1 MATFAT
7 YTLGCKVSQYES
19 VALSE
24 ELERL
29 GLCEV
34 DFSDFADAYIINT
47 CTVTAESDAKSRKY
61 IRRALRANPDAVV
74 AVMGCYSQRSPEQV
88 AAIKGVSI
96 VAGTADKMKLAPM
109 IVELLSQKASREES
123 DDGNVGKE
131 NKISHTDTGDGEG
144 RAGVSRY
151 SPYPAG
157 SEAARGCKKTT
168 KCCFSPS
175 VTEPQRDKGDGSA
188 VGEVLSS
195 KYDETT
201 SSNTRIPIITTKFLD
216 NETFEPMCITRPERT
231 RAYVKIEDGCD
242 SLPQWGKGDRSAVD
256 EVLSSKYDE
265 TTSSNTRIPIIT
277 TKSLDNETF
286 EPMCITRPERTRAY
300 VKIEDGCEC
309 RCTYCAIADARGP
322 VRSKRPEDVIREVE
336 ALYKNGTREIVLTG
350 IETGSYGADF
360 PEKYDL
366 GDLIAELDRRG
377 SCERIRLGSLA
388 PELIGEKFIAKVRD
402 TKILAPHFHLSM
414 QSGSDA
420 VLRGMK
426 RRYNTEM
433 ALRNMSVIREA
444 FPSATFTTDL
454 MVGFPGET
462 DADFLETV
470 EFVKK
475 ARFLDCH
482 VFAYSRREG
491 TPAAEY
497 ECQIP
502 EDVKRRRSEI
512 LIAEKNKVR
521 DSVLLEICEHGEP
534 LSCIFENKRRGFWI
548 SHSDTFA
555 EVRAESDSN
564 LSGKLLSVVPKRV
577 EDGVIYGE
585 IL

>member
-1 MATFAT
+1 MRSFKFAT

-19 VALSE
+19 VVLAE
-24 ELERL
+24 ELEKL
-29 GLCEV
+29 GLTEV
-34 DFSDFADAYIINT
+34 DFSEFADAYVINT

-61 IRRALRANPDAVV
+61 IRRALRQNPDAVV
-74 AVMGCYSQRSPEQV
+74 AVMGCYSQRSPGQV
-88 AAIKGVSI
+88 AAIPGVSI

-109 IVELLSQKASREES
+109 IVDLLSRK
-123 DDGNVGKE
+123 V
-131 NKISHTDTGDGEG
+131 SHSGRGGTEGDGEG
-144 RAGVSRY
+144 ENELRNDVMPCINDELRNDVDLRSNEVALRANIAFGK
-151 SPYPAG
+151 
-157 SEAARGCKKTT
+157 RGDAC
-168 KCCFSPS
+168 
-175 VTEPQRDKGDGSA
+175 A
-188 VGEVLSS
+188 VDEVLSGNF
-195 KYDETT
+195 DETT
-201 SSNTRIPIITTKFLD
+201 SSNA
-216 NETFEPMCITRPERT
+216 C
-231 RAYVKIEDGCD
+231 
-242 SLPQWGKGDRSAVD
+242 
-256 EVLSSKYDE
+256 
-265 TTSSNTRIPIIT
+265 IPIIT
-277 TKSLDNETF
+277 TKSLDGETF

-322 VRSKRPEDVIREVE
+322 VRSKRPEDVISEVE
-336 ALYKNGTREIVLTG
+336 GLYKNGTREIVLTG

-360 PEKYDL
+360 TEKYDL
-366 GDLIAELDRRG
+366 GDLIAELDRRS

-388 PELIGEKFIAKVRD
+388 PELIGEKFIAKVKD

-420 VLRGMK
+420 ILRGMK

-433 ALRNMSVIREA
+433 ALRHMSIIREA
-444 FPSATFTTDL
+444 FPGATFTTDL

-462 DADFLETV
+462 DEDFLATV

-497 ECQIP
+497 GGQIP
-502 EDVKRRRSEI
+502 EDVKWVRSEI
-512 LIAEKNKVR
+512 LINEKNKVR
-521 DSVLLEICEHGEP
+521 DSVLHEICDRGEP

-555 EVRAESDSN
+555 EVRAESELD
-564 LSGKLLSVVPKRV
+564 LSGKLLRVMPKQV
-577 EDGVIYGE
+577 LDGVIYGE
-585 IL
+585 II

>member
-24 ELERL
+24 ELVRL

-34 DFSDFADAYIINT
+34 DFSDIADAYIINT

-61 IRRALRANPDAVV
+61 IRRALRRNPDAVV

-88 AAIKGVSI
+88 AAIPGVSI

-109 IVELLSQKASREES
+109 IVEMLSAREK
-123 DDGNVGKE
+123 N
-131 NKISHTDTGDGEG
+131 
-144 RAGVSRY
+144 A
-151 SPYPAG
+151 
-157 SEAARGCKKTT
+157 
-168 KCCFSPS
+168 
-175 VTEPQRDKGDGSA
+175 
-188 VGEVLSS
+188 
-195 KYDETT
+195 
-201 SSNTRIPIITTKFLD
+201 PIIITKSL
-216 NETFEPMCITRPERT
+216 EGEAFEPMTITR
-231 RAYVKIEDGCD
+231 
-242 SLPQWGKGDRSAVD
+242 S
-256 EVLSSKYDE
+256 
-265 TTSSNTRIPIIT
+265 
-277 TKSLDNETF
+277 
-286 EPMCITRPERTRAY
+286 ERTRAY

-322 VRSKRPEDVIREVE
+322 VRSKPVTDVIAEVE
-336 ALYKNGTREIVLTG
+336 GLYKNGTKEIVLTG

-360 PEKYDL
+360 DEKYDL

-388 PELIGEKFIAKVRD
+388 PELIGEKFISKVKD

-414 QSGSDA
+414 QSGSDS

-433 ALRNMSVIREA
+433 ALRNMSIIRSA

-454 MVGFPGET
+454 MVGFPGES
-462 DADFLETV
+462 DADFMDTV
-470 EFVKK
+470 EFIKK

-491 TPAAEY
+491 TPAATY
-497 ECQIP
+497 ENQVP
-502 EDVKRRRSEI
+502 EDVKKKRSEI

-521 DSVLLEICEHGEP
+521 DSVLLDICERGEP
-534 LSCIFENKRRGFWI
+534 LSCIFETVKGNVWT
-548 SHSDTFA
+548 SHSDTFV
-555 EVRAESDSN
+555 EVRAVSECD
-564 LSGKLLSVVPKRV
+564 LSGRLVMVKPVRV
-577 EDGVIYGE
+577 DDGVIYGE

>member
-19 VALSE
+19 VALAE
-24 ELERL
+24 ELVRL

-61 IRRALRANPDAVV
+61 IRRALRQNPDAVV
-74 AVMGCYSQRSPEQV
+74 AVMGCYSQRSPDQV

-109 IVELLSQKASREES
+109 IADLLSEKA
-123 DDGNVGKE
+123 
-131 NKISHTDTGDGEG
+131 TYGEG
-144 RAGVSRY
+144 SDTPV
-151 SPYPAG
+151 
-157 SEAARGCKKTT
+157 
-168 KCCFSPS
+168 
-175 VTEPQRDKGDGSA
+175 
-188 VGEVLSS
+188 
-195 KYDETT
+195 
-201 SSNTRIPIITTKFLD
+201 
-216 NETFEPMCITRPERT
+216 
-231 RAYVKIEDGCD
+231 
-242 SLPQWGKGDRSAVD
+242 
-256 EVLSSKYDE
+256 
-265 TTSSNTRIPIIT
+265 IT
-277 TKSLDNETF
+277 TKSLDGETF
-286 EPMCITRPERTRAY
+286 EPMTVTRPERTRAY

-322 VRSKRPEDVIREVE
+322 VRSKRPEDVIAEVE
-336 ALYKNGTREIVLTG
+336 GLYKNGTREIVLTG

-360 PEKYDL
+360 EEKYDL

-388 PELIGEKFIAKVRD
+388 PELIGEKFITKVRD
-402 TKILAPHFHLSM
+402 TGILAPHFHLSM
-414 QSGSDA
+414 QSGSNS

-433 ALRNMSVIREA
+433 ALRNIRIIKEA

-497 ECQIP
+497 SGQIP
-502 EDVKRRRSEI
+502 EDKKRERSEI
-512 LIAEKNKVR
+512 LIREKNKVR
-521 DSVLLEICEHGEP
+521 DNVLLEICQRGEP
-534 LSCIFENKRRGFWI
+534 LSCIFETVKGRVWT
-548 SHSDTFA
+548 SHSDTF
-555 EVRAESDSN
+555 VSVKAESDCD
-564 LSGKLLSVVPKRV
+564 LSGRLVLVKPLRV
-577 EDGVIYGE
+577 EGGSIYGE

>member
-1 MATFAT
+1 MRSFKFAT

-19 VALSE
+19 VVLAE
-24 ELERL
+24 ELIRL
-29 GLCEV
+29 GLTEV
-34 DFSDFADAYIINT
+34 DFSEPADAYVINT

-61 IRRALRANPDAVV
+61 IRRALRQNPDAVV
-74 AVMGCYSQRSPEQV
+74 AVMGCYSQRSPRQV

-109 IVELLSQKASREES
+109 IVEMLSAREK
-123 DDGNVGKE
+123 N
-131 NKISHTDTGDGEG
+131 
-144 RAGVSRY
+144 A
-151 SPYPAG
+151 
-157 SEAARGCKKTT
+157 
-168 KCCFSPS
+168 
-175 VTEPQRDKGDGSA
+175 
-188 VGEVLSS
+188 
-195 KYDETT
+195 
-201 SSNTRIPIITTKFLD
+201 PIITTKSLD
-216 NETFEPMCITRPERT
+216 GETFEPMTITRPERT

-242 SLPQWGKGDRSAVD
+242 SLPQWGKGDRFAVD
-256 EVLSSKYDE
+256 EVSSGKLEE
-265 TTSSNTRIPIIT
+265 TVSSPAHTPIVI
-277 TKSLDNETF
+277 TKSLEGEKF
-286 EPMCITRPERTRAY
+286 EPMTITRPERTRAY

-322 VRSKRPEDVIREVE
+322 VRSKPVTDVIAEVE
-336 ALYKNGTREIVLTG
+336 GLYKNGTREIVLTG

-360 PEKYDL
+360 DEKYDL

-388 PELIGEKFIAKVRD
+388 PELIGEKFISKVKD

-414 QSGSDA
+414 QSGSDS

-433 ALRNMSVIREA
+433 ALRNINIIREA

-454 MVGFPGET
+454 MVGFPGES
-462 DADFLETV
+462 DEDFLNTV

-497 ECQIP
+497 DCQVP
-502 EDVKRRRSEI
+502 EDKKRERSEI
-512 LIAEKNKVR
+512 LIREKNKVR
-521 DSVLLEICEHGEP
+521 DSVLLEICDRGEP
-534 LSCIFENKRRGFWI
+534 LSCIFETVKGRVWT
-548 SHSDTFA
+548 SHSDTF
-555 EVRAESDSN
+555 VSVKAESDCD
-564 LSGKLLSVVPKRV
+564 LSGRLVMVKPIRV
-577 EDGVIYGE
+577 ENGSIYGE
-585 IL
+585 II

>member
-1 MATFAT
+1 MRSFKFAT

-19 VALSE
+19 VALAE

-29 GLCEV
+29 GLEEV
-34 DFSDFADAYIINT
+34 DFSEYADAYIINT
-47 CTVTAESDAKSRKY
+47 CTVTQESDAKSRKY
-61 IRRALRANPDAVV
+61 IRRALRQNPNAVV

-88 AAIKGVSI
+88 AAIDGVSI

-109 IVELLSQKASREES
+109 IAELLSQKASRIDS
-123 DDGNVGKE
+123 DFAEGN
-131 NKISHTDTGDGEG
+131 GEG
-144 RAGVSRY
+144 RFDKSRY
-151 SPYPAG
+151 SSGGDRYMHSPAG
-157 SEAARGCKKTT
+157 SE
-168 KCCFSPS
+168 
-175 VTEPQRDKGDGSA
+175 
-188 VGEVLSS
+188 
-195 KYDETT
+195 
-201 SSNTRIPIITTKFLD
+201 
-216 NETFEPMCITRPERT
+216 
-231 RAYVKIEDGCD
+231 
-242 SLPQWGKGDRSAVD
+242 SLPLRGKGDRFAVD
-256 EVLSSKYDE
+256 EELSGKSDE
-265 TTSSNTRIPIIT
+265 TISSPPYIPIII
-277 TKSLDNETF
+277 TKSLEGESF
-286 EPMCITRPERTRAY
+286 EPMTVTRPERTRAY

-322 VRSKRPEDVIREVE
+322 VRSKPVDDVIREVE
-336 ALYKNGTREIVLTG
+336 SLYKSGTREIVLTG

-360 PEKYDL
+360 EEKYDL

-388 PELIGEKFIAKVRD
+388 PELIGEKFISKVGK

-414 QSGSDA
+414 QSGSDS

-433 ALRNMSVIREA
+433 ALRNMEVIRSA

-462 DADFLETV
+462 DSDFMETV

-491 TPAAEY
+491 TPAAAY
-497 ECQIP
+497 KNQVP
-502 EDVKRRRSEI
+502 EDVKRKRSEI
-512 LIAEKNKVR
+512 LIREKNKVR
-521 DSVLLEICEHGEP
+521 DSVLLEILERGEP
-534 LSCIFENKRRGFWI
+534 LSCIFETVKGNTWT
-548 SHSDTFA
+548 SHSDTF
-555 EVRAESDSN
+555 VTVCAESECD
-564 LSGKLLSVVPKRV
+564 LAGRLVWVMPKSVS
-577 EDGVIYGE
+577 DGVIFGE

>member
-1 MATFAT
+1 MRSFKFAT

-19 VALSE
+19 TALAE

-29 GLCEV
+29 GLSEV
-34 DFSDFADAYIINT
+34 GFSEYADAYVINT
-47 CTVTAESDAKSRKY
+47 CTVTQESDAKSRKY
-61 IRRALRANPDAVV
+61 IRRALRQNPNAVV

-88 AAIKGVSI
+88 AAIEGVSI

-109 IVELLSQKASREES
+109 IVKLLSKKASEREGAE
-123 DDGNVGKE
+123 
-131 NKISHTDTGDGEG
+131 
-144 RAGVSRY
+144 ASRY
-151 SPYPAG
+151 SPDGDRYMPSLAG
-157 SEAARGCKKTT
+157 SE
-168 KCCFSPS
+168 SL
-175 VTEPQRDKGDGSA
+175 PQWGKGDRFA
-188 VGEVLSS
+188 VDEVSLGKLEETISLPAHTPIVITKPLDGEA
-195 KYDETT
+195 
-201 SSNTRIPIITTKFLD
+201 
-216 NETFEPMCITRPERT
+216 FEPMTITRPERT

-242 SLPQWGKGDRSAVD
+242 SLPQRGKGDRFAVD
-256 EVLSSKYDE
+256 EVSLGKLEE
-265 TTSSNTRIPIIT
+265 TISLPAHTPIVI
-277 TKSLDNETF
+277 TKSLDGEAF
-286 EPMCITRPERTRAY
+286 EPMSITRPERTRAY

-309 RCTYCAIADARGP
+309 RCTYCAISDARGP
-322 VRSKRPEDVIREVE
+322 VRSKRPEDVIAEVE
-336 ALYKNGTREIVLTG
+336 GLYKSETREIVLTG

-360 PEKYDL
+360 TEKYDL
-366 GDLIAELDRRG
+366 GDLIAELDSRG

-388 PELIGEKFIAKVRD
+388 PELIGEKFIAKVGK

-414 QSGSDA
+414 QSGSDS

-433 ALRNMSVIREA
+433 ALRNMEIIRSA

-462 DADFLETV
+462 DADFMDTV

-491 TPAAEY
+491 TPAASY
-497 ECQIP
+497 KDQVP
-502 EDVKRRRSEI
+502 EDVKKKRSEI

-521 DSVLLEICEHGEP
+521 DSVLLDICERGEP
-534 LSCIFENKRRGFWI
+534 LSCIFETVKKNIWT
-548 SHSDTFA
+548 SHSDTFV
-555 EVRAESDSN
+555 EVRAMSECD
-564 LSGKLLSVVPKRV
+564 LSGRLVMVKPIRV
-577 EDGVIYGE
+577 ENGVIYGE